1 MVKRIVSEDIAQ
13 VDSRSG
19 SSPTPEAKIYLPNYR
34 EVNQILMEAP
44 DSASI
49 SFNEVLSRVS
59 MQMLQTQE
67 KVYQGMERDALISD
81 VNTKYQV
88 KLEEFNEQNSSGRGF
103 TEYATQTY
111 SQLIQEAADN
121 AQTAEVSQE
130 IRALG
135 YANMKGIAN
144 SAVQQENKRFVAY
157 ATSEAQK
164 HLEIK
169 YNQIQNDPDR
179 FEGLSAEATA
189 TVNNLDGVIP
199 ASKLAEFREHTKQ
212 NLFMSYGM
220 GLVRKNP
227 DQAGDFLKND
237 LFASNLSHE
246 NYNKLINFAEQKKKD
261 KETRDYRRQKLLDNQ
276 QNANSKLEEPNVDIG
291 IQTGTVGLADIEA
304 NEILTPQAKQNK
316 RRKWYEFNKERL
328 LQQKAYDDMDAIWA
342 VNGDI
347 SVIEPK
353 YQQARYA
360 DMVRSKTA
368 ELAGS
373 SSISGETKLLKYS
386 DKAVMSTLFSAHLPE
401 LQTDL
406 ENGIRHGST
415 NDKMD
420 AAVAM
425 NFLMSNHPGVLKNVN
440 QKYVNFVK
448 EVTERNIEGANLE
461 EIVKLAET
469 RYLDESKVAEVKDLT
484 RKANLAVSRTRL
496 NKFYDNYFN
505 SREASRLFVRPD
517 IVLTDRAQFE
527 KDMNYEIRAAS
538 FSGAPQPTDAQ
549 RIAAARMKDY
559 WKVVGNKLVR
569 NPPNIVNSTLSEIG
583 IKNKFAIGVRNIVE
597 KLPKDSGVQLTNPII
612 KEVNHPNDLY
622 NKDLSLNEKPI
633 IGIKIDGNIV
643 ERSVE
648 YDSVNQEAGLYKLFV
663 YIDENRL
670 FKQYLPNP
678 DNPFLHAVID
688 LRPRVA

>member
-1 MVKRIVSEDIAQ
+1 MAKRIVSEDTVQA
-13 VDSRSG
+13 DTRSG
-19 SSPTPEAKIYLPNYR
+19 TQSVSEAKIYLPNYR

-44 DSASI
+44 GSASI
-49 SFNEVLSRVS
+49 SFNDVLSRAS

-67 KVYQGMERDALISD
+67 RVYQGMERDALMSD
-81 VNTKYQV
+81 VNTKYQI
-88 KLEEFNEQNSSGRGF
+88 KLEEFNEQNPSGRGF

-111 SQLIQEAADN
+111 NQLIQEAADN

-189 TVNNLDGVIP
+189 TINNLDGVIP

-304 NEILTPQAKQNK
+304 NEILTPQAKQNQ

-347 SVIEPK
+347 SVIKPK

-373 SSISGETKLLKYS
+373 SSISGETKLLKYF
-386 DKAVMSTLFSAHLPE
+386 DKAVMSTMFSAHLPE

-406 ENGIRHGST
+406 ENGIRHGSI

-461 EIVKLAET
+461 EIVKFAET

-484 RKANLAVSRTRL
+484 KKANLAVSRTRL

-505 SREASRLFVRPD
+505 NGAD
-517 IVLTDRAQFE
+517 IVLTNRSQFE

-538 FSGAPQPTDAQ
+538 FDGAPQPIDAQ

-583 IKNKFAIGVRNIVE
+583 IKNKFAIGVRNIIE